1 MQDLK
6 SVGNIQTS
14 VTLTQPRLYG
24 QGSEFVMS
32 PCSDCDGKAYHLV
45 LREQGLGRGRFLG
58 SVHPHC
64 YRTNSYC
71 LL

>member
-6 SVGNIQTS
+6 SVGSIQTS

-32 PCSDCDGKAYHLV
+32 PCSDCDVKAYHLV
-45 LREQGLGRGRFLG
+45 LREQGLGRGRF
-58 SVHPHC
+58 
-64 YRTNSYC
+64 
-71 LL
+71 